1 MFKKESRLKRF
12 DFILLITTIL
22 LSVYGFIVINSATMS
37 KLEGSEP
44 YLKTQIIAFALG
56 AAALFVLVMID
67 YDIYGSFY
75 MPIYVL
81 TNLLLLYTLINPV
94 EASEWGDVRSW
105 IAIGP
110 IVFQPSEVAKFG
122 VIISLAKFI
131 DINKENMNHPLVLL
145 KILLF
150 AFLPVG
156 LIMLQP
162 DLGTA
167 LVFVFFIALML
178 YIAGLDRKYVL
189 TILIIAL
196 ILAIAGI
203 AVFFQIMEDYT
214 LGEDYRFDRIVTFFY
229 PELDPDDTGYQVIQS
244 KTAIGSGMIYGR
256 GLYKGVQ
263 NQLGYLPTK
272 ETDFIFA
279 VIGEELG
286 LVGGLTLLCLYA
298 VLLYRLIRGEV
309 VKKGIDYLIL
319 ENNSIGYLINTSF
332 STLERVS
339 EKERATLLTYMHIRE
354 DILALYGFLTNDE
367 IDLFKKLIS
376 VNGIGP
382 KAGLSVLSTYKTDTV
397 KEIILSE
404 DTGRLSK
411 VPGIGKKTA
420 GKIILELKDKV
431 GTIEELQGSEAP
443 VANEMADVAEALT
456 ALGFAYAEV
465 KRTLGNMDLTG
476 KSENEIIKEALK
488 NMNRQG

>member
-1 MFKKESRLKRF
+1 
-12 DFILLITTIL
+12 
-22 LSVYGFIVINSATMS
+22 
-37 KLEGSEP
+37 
-44 YLKTQIIAFALG
+44 
-56 AAALFVLVMID
+56 MIS
-67 YDIYGSFY
+67 Y
-75 MPIYVL
+75 
-81 TNLLLLYTLINPV
+81 
-94 EASEWGDVRSW
+94 
-105 IAIGP
+105 
-110 IVFQPSEVAKFG
+110 
-122 VIISLAKFI
+122 
-131 DINKENMNHPLVLL
+131 
-145 KILLF
+145 
-150 AFLPVG
+150 
-156 LIMLQP
+156 
-162 DLGTA
+162 
-167 LVFVFFIALML
+167 
-178 YIAGLDRKYVL
+178 
-189 TILIIAL
+189 
-196 ILAIAGI
+196 
-203 AVFFQIMEDYT
+203 
-214 LGEDYRFDRIVTFFY
+214 
-229 PELDPDDTGYQVIQS
+229 
-244 KTAIGSGMIYGR
+244 
-256 GLYKGVQ
+256 
-263 NQLGYLPTK
+263 
-272 ETDFIFA
+272 
-279 VIGEELG
+279 
-286 LVGGLTLLCLYA
+286 
-298 VLLYRLIRGEV
+298 IRGEV

-397 KEIILSE
+397 NEIILSE